1 MRELRAA
8 HRNAGEGTS
17 RKPWSIHT
25 HAPCMHACM
34 HARTH
39 AHVHNTYTHSH
50 THAPFLTCRGPG
62 VLSAAAGVPD
72 AGADAMEPEG
82 EAVVYEEELLQ
93 NPYSMKLWIRYLQ
106 IKAEAQIL
114 RSNLCRD
121 FYVVNVLR
129 H

>member
-1 MRELRAA
+1 
-8 HRNAGEGTS
+8 
-17 RKPWSIHT
+17 
-25 HAPCMHACM
+25 MHACM

>member
-1 MRELRAA
+1 M
-8 HRNAGEGTS
+8 
-17 RKPWSIHT
+17 
-25 HAPCMHACM
+25 HARTHACM

-39 AHVHNTYTHSH
+39 ARTHTRS
-50 THAPFLTCRGPG
+50 TFLTCR
-62 VLSAAAGVPD
+62 VLSAAAGAPD

-114 RSNLCRD
+114 KSTP
-121 FYVVNVLR
+121 
-129 H
+129 

>member
-1 MRELRAA
+1 
-8 HRNAGEGTS
+8 
-17 RKPWSIHT
+17 
-25 HAPCMHACM
+25 MHACM

-114 RSNLCRD
+114 KSTLSSD
-121 FYVVNVLR
+121 SYVVNVLG